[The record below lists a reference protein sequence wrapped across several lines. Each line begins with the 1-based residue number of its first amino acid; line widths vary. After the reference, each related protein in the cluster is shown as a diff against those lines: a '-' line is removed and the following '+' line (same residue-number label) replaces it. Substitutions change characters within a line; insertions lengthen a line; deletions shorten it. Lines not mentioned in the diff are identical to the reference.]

1 MKKEQKTAVTSNN
14 LYQHDC
20 QISDDWVKIEMP
32 SEDLDDTQC
41 IYFSCEEG
49 IEKTYD
55 WTNTTIF
62 GYQPD
67 PDQVRE
73 TAVEKEQ
80 RIITL

>member
-1 MKKEQKTAVTSNN
+1 MKKEQKQLPQVIT
-14 LYQHDC
+14 C
-20 QISDDWVKIEMP
+20 ISKIAKQAMTGEMP

-55 WTNTTIF
+55 WTNTSIF
-62 GYQPD
+62 AYQPD